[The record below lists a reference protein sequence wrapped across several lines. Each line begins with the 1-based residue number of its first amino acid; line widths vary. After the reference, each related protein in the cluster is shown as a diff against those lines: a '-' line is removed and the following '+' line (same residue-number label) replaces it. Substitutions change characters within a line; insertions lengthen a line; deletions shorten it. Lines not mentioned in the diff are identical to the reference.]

1 MPTPATPT
9 DLAFDGAS
17 VDGTWYTSVTNF
29 ARDTHWLNATM
40 FDYTTYGIAVF
51 AVLALAGWWTARHRD
66 TRTMTAALAVPV
78 AGIVAYLVNDL
89 IKSAFAE
96 PRPCYALPRD
106 FLIEKCPPL
115 SDYAFPSNHTT
126 VAAAVTVAL
135 FLLSWRLGVIGVL
148 ATLIMAFSR
157 VYVGAH
163 YPHDV
168 VGAIVVGGLV
178 GIATALVLR
187 TVATP
192 LVEKL
197 RAGPL
202 RPLLTHPAQETAG
215 RR

>member
-1 MPTPATPT
+1 MPAPATPT
-9 DLAFDGAS
+9 DLAFDGTS

-78 AGIVAYLVNDL
+78 AGIVAYLVNNL

-96 PRPCYALPRD
+96 PRPCYALPHD

-135 FLLSWRLGVIGVL
+135 FLLSWRLGAIGVL

-168 VGAIVVGGLV
+168 VGAMVVGGLI
-178 GIATALVLR
+178 GIATALALR
-187 TVATP
+187 TVAAP

-197 RAGPL
+197 RTGPL
-202 RPLLTHPAQETAG
+202 RPLLTHPAQETVG